1 MMNYVYLAG
10 GAVFLGLAVMA
21 TLSAL
26 SRGRSTALD
35 RVRAVIDSG
44 LRAGGVPGET
54 DVSIYLERKR
64 PGVVA
69 GIATRLG
76 GLFSGRLT
84 TMSEKAIGE
93 QLMAAG
99 MYTVSPRT
107 IIGYRILTTILLPVL
122 AFLVVRAHSLLD
134 VLILGLAV
142 FMGWVLPLT
151 FVQRKA
157 RLRIETVDRALPD
170 LVDLLTVMIEAGLSF
185 PQAMRMSAGQ
195 FDPPL
200 GDELR
205 LTLQEQTMGLSID
218 EALGHMADRADT
230 PAMRSFVRAMAQ
242 GERMGIS
249 LGQIMRNLAHEMRA
263 RRRSKAE
270 ERAQKTPVLM
280 LFPLVFLIFPAIFI
294 VLMTPAVIGLVH
306 NLGHLG

>member
-1 MMNYVYLAG
+1 MSYLYLAG
-10 GAVFLGLAVMA
+10 GAIFLGFAVLALVGS
-21 TLSAL
+21 LN
-26 SRGRSTALD
+26 RGRVSTLE
-35 RVRAVIDSG
+35 RVRAVIDTG
-44 LRAGGVPGET
+44 LRAGGAPAET
-54 DVSIYLERKR
+54 DVSIYLARDR
-64 PGVVA
+64 QGLLA

-84 TMSEKAIGE
+84 TISEKAIGE

-107 IIGYRILTTILLPVL
+107 IIGYRILMTILLPVL
-122 AFLVVRAHSLLD
+122 AFLLVGVHSLLD
-134 VLILGLAV
+134 VAILALAV

-151 FVQRKA
+151 YVQRKA
-157 RLRIETVDRALPD
+157 RLRIETIDRALPD

-230 PAMRSFVRAMAQ
+230 PAMRSFVRAMSQ

-294 VLMTPAVIGLVH
+294 VLMTPAVISLVH

>member
-1 MMNYVYLAG
+1 MIYLYLVG
-10 GAVFLGLAVMA
+10 GALFVGLAVLA
-21 TLSAL
+21 VVASLNSRHSSAL
-26 SRGRSTALD
+26 E
-35 RVRAVIDSG
+35 RVKAVIDT
-44 LRAGGVPGET
+44 GVQARGAPGEP
-54 DVSIYLERKR
+54 DVSIYLARDR
-64 PGVVA
+64 QGLLA

-84 TMSEKAIGE
+84 TISEKAIGE

-107 IIGYRILTTILLPVL
+107 IIGYRILATSVLPVL
-122 AFLVVRAHSLLD
+122 AFLLVGIHGLLD
-134 VLILGLAV
+134 IVIIGLAL

-151 FVQRKA
+151 YVQRKA
-157 RLRIETVDRALPD
+157 RMRIETIDRALPD
-170 LVDLLTVMIEAGLSF
+170 LIDLLTVMIEAGLSF

-218 EALGHMADRADT
+218 EALGHMAGRADT
-230 PAMRSFVRAMAQ
+230 PAMKSFVRAMSQ

-263 RRRSKAE
+263 RRRSRAE

-294 VLMTPAVIGLVH
+294 VLMTPAVISLVH

>member
-1 MMNYVYLAG
+1 MTYLYLVG
-10 GAVFLGLAVMA
+10 GALFVGLAVLA
-21 TLSAL
+21 VVASFSGTRSSAL
-26 SRGRSTALD
+26 E
-35 RVRAVIDSG
+35 RVRAVIDTG
-44 LRAGGVPGET
+44 ALARGAPGEP
-54 DVSIYLERKR
+54 DVSIYLARDR
-64 PGVVA
+64 QGLLA

-84 TMSEKAIGE
+84 TISEKAIGE

-107 IIGYRILTTILLPVL
+107 IIGYRILTTVVLPVL
-122 AFLVVRAHSLLD
+122 AVLVVGVHSLLD
-134 VLILGLAV
+134 VAIVALAV

-151 FVQRKA
+151 YVQRKA
-157 RLRIETVDRALPD
+157 RLRIETIDRALPD
-170 LVDLLTVMIEAGLSF
+170 LIDLLTVMIEAGLSF

-230 PAMRSFVRAMAQ
+230 PAMRSFVRAMSQ

-263 RRRSKAE
+263 RRRSRAE

-294 VLMTPAVIGLVH
+294 VLMTPAVISLVH